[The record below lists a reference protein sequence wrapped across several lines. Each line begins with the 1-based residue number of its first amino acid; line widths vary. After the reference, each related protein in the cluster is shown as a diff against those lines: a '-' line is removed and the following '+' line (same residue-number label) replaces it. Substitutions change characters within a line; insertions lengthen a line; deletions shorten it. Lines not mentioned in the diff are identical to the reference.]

1 MSINYQLIQQK
12 PNLFYFIQIFTKKK
26 HKHNITITINNN
38 NIKQVKN
45 TTFLGI
51 IIDKC
56 KMSRFDVYAD
66 RETADSLERHAQQ
79 RQEST
84 NGHNVKVG
92 TRGNPPRVTIPNPN
106 PNPNQP

>member
-1 MSINYQLIQQK
+1 MFADDTNIFYSNSCLKTLNEIIQLEIDKIADWLNVNKLSINTTK
-12 PNLFYFIQIFTKKK
+12 TKFMLFRSSKKK

-79 RQEST
+79 R
-84 NGHNVKVG
+84 
-92 TRGNPPRVTIPNPN
+92 
-106 PNPNQP
+106 

>member
-1 MSINYQLIQQK
+1 MFADDTNIFYSNSCLKTLNKIIQLEIDKIADWLNVNKLSINTTK
-12 PNLFYFIQIFTKKK
+12 TKFMLFRSSKKK

-79 RQEST
+79 R
-84 NGHNVKVG
+84 
-92 TRGNPPRVTIPNPN
+92 
-106 PNPNQP
+106 

>member
-1 MSINYQLIQQK
+1 MFADDTNIFYSNSCLKTLNKIIQLEIDKIADWLNVNKLSINTTK
-12 PNLFYFIQIFTKKK
+12 TKFMLFRSSKKK

-66 RETADSLERHAQQ
+66 RETADSLERRAQL
-79 RQEST
+79 R
-84 NGHNVKVG
+84 
-92 TRGNPPRVTIPNPN
+92 
-106 PNPNQP
+106 